1 MQELLKQF
9 AHAAIRDY
17 KGGKEIRTKNLDESL
32 IKARR
37 TIQENNLDVEIFEVD
52 SRLRSFAIRKKTS

>member
-1 MQELLKQF
+1 MNELLREF
-9 AHAAIRDY
+9 RHATIRDY

-37 TIQENNLDVEIFEVD
+37 TIQDNDLNIEIFDVD
-52 SRLRSFAIRKKTS
+52 SRLRSFAVRTKAS

>member
-9 AHAAIRDY
+9 AHASIRDY

-37 TIQENNLDVEIFEVD
+37 MIQANNLDIEIFEVD
-52 SRLRSFAIRKKTS
+52 SRLRSFAVRKKAS